1 MDEKSQQDY
10 GSEKGV
16 DMIDETNMM
25 RDGAEKNSILIVDD
39 EKANIMALSHIL
51 NPDYTVYAT
60 RDGENAVNAARKYK
74 PDIILLDVLMPG
86 MDGFDVISELKK
98 SEKTRNIPIIFI
110 TGLTGADDEA
120 KGLALG
126 AADYISKP
134 FNPEIVKQRVKNQL
148 TILNQMHELDEKL
161 KQQAVMRQIIIE
173 KELAEETNRTKSEFL
188 SRMSHEMRTPLNAVI
203 GMTTLAI
210 SENDRDK
217 KEEYLVKAGDASRN
231 LLRLIDDV
239 LDFFDMGE
247 NQFNLDSSE
256 FSFADIA
263 RKAIDQVSIDII
275 KKRQRLTADID
286 ATIPNALIGDG
297 KRLMQAMVCLLSNS
311 VKFTPEKGILQLKAF
326 PISIDDE
333 AVTLQIEVIDN
344 GIGIPKEKQEIL
356 FVPFE
361 QANGGSNREHGGV
374 GLGLSIAKHIAE
386 MMGGEIRV
394 ESEPDQG
401 SKFTFVARL
410 RVKPSCVKENDP
422 SSFYGKTILLVDDV
436 DINREIVMA
445 LLEDTH
451 VQIDCA
457 EDGREAYEKFSSKP
471 GKYDLIIMDINMPGM
486 DGVEATRHIRALP
499 APEGSRVPII
509 AMTANVLSTEVESY
523 LAAGMDGH
531 IGKPVDFNILLNTI
545 GEYL

>member
-1 MDEKSQQDY
+1 
-10 GSEKGV
+10 
-16 DMIDETNMM
+16 MIDETNMM